1 MIGITAGNVMGAI
14 GAIRPHQVEAID
26 KAVKQVNLGNTPDQV
41 YGHFPMAVETVFRN
55 DVLIVGGL
63 IVPPTVTAMV
73 LLMVNISACSLSSG
87 VLR

>member
-1 MIGITAGNVMGAI
+1 MGESLMIGITAGNVMGAI

-26 KAVKQVNLGNTPDQV
+26 KAVEQVNLGNAPGQV

-63 IVPPTVTAMV
+63 IVPPTV
-73 LLMVNISACSLSSG
+73 LISRAYVVSWHE
-87 VLR
+87 